1 MVFGF
6 NTDVK
11 HGDTIYHV
19 QSEARLGEFLFQT
32 QVFVRGRCIG
42 KRATSYA
49 DRADDPFFSD
59 KQKEGFL
66 RDQHRYV
73 LDAIRDGRVDE
84 VFDKR
89 EAPETLAAVKQLDLL
104 WVNADS
110 VHANG
115 GLVLKLRVTEAGSP
129 ASGAKLVCRFGR
141 PDREPLYSQAVSD
154 TSGTGEIKLEVEESA
169 LVESAVLVQA
179 EYNGRTTTRKF
190 RLKKVEA

>member
-1 MVFGF
+1 M
-6 NTDVK
+6 
-11 HGDTIYHV
+11 
-19 QSEARLGEFLFQT
+19 
-32 QVFVRGRCIG
+32 
-42 KRATSYA
+42 
-49 DRADDPFFSD
+49 
-59 KQKEGFL
+59 
-66 RDQHRYV
+66 
-73 LDAIRDGRVDE
+73 
-84 VFDKR
+84 
-89 EAPETLAAVKQLDLL
+89 
-104 WVNADS
+104 NADS

-169 LVESAVLVQA
+169 LAESAVLVQA

>member
-110 VHANG
+110 IHANG

-169 LVESAVLVQA
+169 LAESAVLVQA

>member
-89 EAPETLAAVKQLDLL
+89 EAPESLAAVKQLDLL

-115 GLVLKLRVTEAGSP
+115 GLVLKVRVTEAGSP
-129 ASGAKLVCRFGR
+129 ASGAKLVCRFGQ

-169 LVESAVLVQA
+169 LAESAVLVQA

>member
-66 RDQHRYV
+66 HDQHRYV

-169 LVESAVLVQA
+169 LAESAVLVQA

-190 RLKKVEA
+190 RLKKVEE

>member
-1 MVFGF
+1 
-6 NTDVK
+6 
-11 HGDTIYHV
+11 V

-169 LVESAVLVQA
+169 LAESAVLVQA

>member
-49 DRADDPFFSD
+49 DRADGPFFSD

-169 LVESAVLVQA
+169 LAESAVLVQA

>member
-11 HGDTIYHV
+11 HGDTIYLV

-169 LVESAVLVQA
+169 LAESAVLVQA

>member
-169 LVESAVLVQA
+169 LAESAVLVQA

-190 RLKKVEA
+190 RLKKAEA

>member
-89 EAPETLAAVKQLDLL
+89 EAPESLAAVKQLDLL

-169 LVESAVLVQA
+169 LAESAVLVQA

>member
-115 GLVLKLRVTEAGSP
+115 GLVLELRVTEAGSP

-169 LVESAVLVQA
+169 LAESAVLVQA